1 MSLGL
6 FSLESKQTFHRDVKK
21 CCAKTHATYWIPTL
35 LPSLHSFKCPPWHTS
50 DIHSNYLV
58 NGDLRLN
65 KKLLCGEVDW
75 MSELASH
82 ARPYEWASFSLMEIL
97 QDDVGDCVFA
107 PVTALILTQFVCI
120 DWNLISRPCFP
131 RKGILSFSV
140 QSHSVPIIVGIPL
153 RSGLDESTASS
164 RKNKKNRKTF

>member
-1 MSLGL
+1 MLCKNSRRGR
-6 FSLESKQTFHRDVKK
+6 S
-21 CCAKTHATYWIPTL
+21 HATYRIPTL

-82 ARPYEWASFSLMEIL
+82 AWPYEWAPFSPMEIL

-107 PVTALILTQFVCI
+107 PVTALILFVYT
-120 DWNLISRPCFP
+120 DWNSIRRLCFP

-140 QSHSVPIIVGIPL
+140 QSCSCGNPTVIWPRWIYSILV
-153 RSGLDESTASS
+153 
-164 RKNKKNRKTF
+164 